1 MSVSSACVM
10 LCSYSLVQSHWAVHA
25 VTLSAPWGQT
35 HRHSAQKTVHQKSW
49 PQMDP
54 GFLQLLAE
62 MRLSL
67 FILFLLWG
75 NVDVSLSQNA
85 CSQLPDVPHAY
96 VSEDTKRTE
105 YPEQHVIHFKCETGY
120 ISGLNIRYV
129 CTSAGWKPS
138 QKGSCYLKP
147 CELPSDISNGHY
159 QITRGE
165 DFVFGTQITYF
176 CNEGYYMNKEVN
188 RTCTLNGWTGRAPEC
203 ESLNCDY
210 PPNDEGVTVKG
221 LPDHEDDPILPDR
234 FLDFSCDGPGKRL
247 NSTSRLICGKDGQW
261 DNPFP
266 SCVDVT
272 CNISAM
278 HPHLH
283 ADGLSPANNIAKI
296 GLKLLFYCDYAYTLD
311 GPQKTECLQN
321 GQWSSPFPTCH
332 AKCKVPRVQ
341 GGVLFTPRHFPGDL
355 LGKGQKLNFACSN
368 FRHVIHGT
376 ATVECLP
383 NGQWSG
389 NFPTCGPPVG
399 CGRPPPLAD
408 ADIEGSLKSKYSHNE
423 RVEYTCQQLY
433 VMEGGPHRTCNNG
446 NWTGDLRCLKV
457 TVS

>member
-1 MSVSSACVM
+1 
-10 LCSYSLVQSHWAVHA
+10 
-25 VTLSAPWGQT
+25 
-35 HRHSAQKTVHQKSW
+35 
-49 PQMDP
+49 
-54 GFLQLLAE
+54 

-266 SCVDVT
+266 SCVGKSFKLINNTVY
-272 CNISAM
+272 
-278 HPHLH
+278 
-283 ADGLSPANNIAKI
+283 GLSPANNIAKI

-332 AKCKVPRVQ
+332 A
-341 GGVLFTPRHFPGDL
+341 
-355 LGKGQKLNFACSN
+355 
-368 FRHVIHGT
+368 
-376 ATVECLP
+376 
-383 NGQWSG
+383 
-389 NFPTCGPPVG
+389 PVG

-446 NWTGDLRCLKV
+446 NWTGDLRCLKPCTV
-457 TVS
+457 TDEAMRQRNIAFRYSGEKKLYSSHNDVFQFMCTGRTTLVGTVTMRQTCIDGEIQLPTCQ